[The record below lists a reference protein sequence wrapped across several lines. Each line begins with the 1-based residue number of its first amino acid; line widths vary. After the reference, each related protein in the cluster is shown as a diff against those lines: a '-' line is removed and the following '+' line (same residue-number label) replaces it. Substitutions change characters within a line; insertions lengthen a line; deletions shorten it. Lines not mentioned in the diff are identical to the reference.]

1 MQPKHI
7 LELSRKPRRRTVD
20 EHAEH
25 DPTRAGPSDHRFP
38 QIRIES
44 LARKL
49 GEHQALES
57 LDVGPIATFTAREGK
72 VIGISG
78 VAHPMLLR
86 EFDQPLVEVLHHKVR
101 QHRAGRRALRKDT
114 FVLGL
119 VIRNCRPPLRISLQ
133 SAPDELHR
141 RQPRQFEGD
150 KSGIAEPVEHGGD
163 TALRYGVEEIHDVY
177 LEQPFA
183 STMLLRRVDRTT
195 ARVVGEARTRRF
207 GEAKHVLRDP
217 LLYFEQAPWRNA
229 DDSAPA
235 PAGNALFEVYMA
247 VPAQNPA
254 DHPPQVSVLRA
265 RQLA

>member
-1 MQPKHI
+1 
-7 LELSRKPRRRTVD
+7 
-20 EHAEH
+20 
-25 DPTRAGPSDHRFP
+25 
-38 QIRIES
+38 
-44 LARKL
+44 
-49 GEHQALES
+49 
-57 LDVGPIATFTAREGK
+57 
-72 VIGISG
+72 
-78 VAHPMLLR
+78 MLLR
-86 EFDQPLVEVLHHKVR
+86 EFDQPLVQVLHHEVR

-119 VIRNCRPPLRISLQ
+119 VRRNCRPPLRISLQ

-150 KSGIAEPVEHGGD
+150 KSGIAKPIEHGGD
-163 TALRYGVEEIHDVY
+163 TALRYGVEEIHDVR

-183 STMLLRRVDRTT
+183 SAMLLRREDRTT

-229 DDSAPA
+229 DDPAPA

-247 VPAQNPA
+247 EPAQDGRPPA
-254 DHPPQVSVLRA
+254 AGIRIVRPSARLDAEVSGSELGADLSAECVRSSRSPARGSWDQFPDDVLSTDSA
-265 RQLA
+265 ESSVGTPTSTHHGG